1 MIRRPPRSTLF
12 PYTTLF
18 RSEEVAARVAGGSST
33 SSQKK
38 ERSEEEKAKHRERI
52 AAVKDAL
59 KRSAGLKGEHVAPAR
74 AALKDWLRDTPETS
88 DDRFQILVEAP
99 FREPPKKKQRY

>member
-1 MIRRPPRSTLF
+1 MSSRPKL
-12 PYTTLF
+12 TTAD
-18 RSEEVAARVAGGSST
+18 EVAARARQSSGGP
-33 SSQKK
+33 QKK

-59 KRSAGLKGEHVAPAR
+59 KRSATMKGEQVATAR
-74 AALKDWLRDTPETS
+74 AALKDWLREPGDTS

-99 FREPPKKKQRY
+99 FREPPKKRQRY

>member
-1 MIRRPPRSTLF
+1 MASRPRL
-12 PYTTLF
+12 TTA
-18 RSEEVAARVAGGSST
+18 EEIAARARAGDSS
-33 SSQKK
+33 SGPQKK

-52 AAVKDAL
+52 SAVKDAL
-59 KRSAGLKGEHVAPAR
+59 KRSAGLKGDHVAPAR

-88 DDRFQILVEAP
+88 DDRFQILLEAP

>member
-1 MIRRPPRSTLF
+1 MASRPRL
-12 PYTTLF
+12 TTAD
-18 RSEEVAARVAGGSST
+18 EIAARAGTTASGGSH
-33 SSQKK
+33 KK
-38 ERSEEEKAKHRERI
+38 ERTEEEKAKHRERI

-59 KRSAGLKGEHVAPAR
+59 KRSATLKGEHVQPAR

-99 FREPPKKKQRY
+99 FREPPKKKPRY

>member
-1 MIRRPPRSTLF
+1 MASRPRL
-12 PYTTLF
+12 TTAD
-18 RSEEVAARVAGGSST
+18 EIAARASETRPSGG
-33 SSQKK
+33 SQKK
-38 ERSEEEKAKHRERI
+38 ERTDEEKAKHRERI

-59 KRSAGLKGEHVAPAR
+59 KRSATLKGEHVAPAR

-99 FREPPKKKQRY
+99 FREPPKKKPRY

>member
-1 MIRRPPRSTLF
+1 MASRPRL
-12 PYTTLF
+12 TTA
-18 RSEEVAARVAGGSST
+18 EEIAARAAGRPSSGP
-33 SSQKK
+33 QKK

-59 KRSAGLKGEHVAPAR
+59 KRSAGLKGEHVGPAR

-88 DDRFQILVEAP
+88 DDRFQILIEAP
-99 FREPPKKKQRY
+99 FREPPKKKQRF